1 MRVKILAVDDEPD
14 QLEMVGLLLQE
25 EGFAIETATN
35 GAEAL
40 EIIYRS
46 KPDLILM
53 DVAMPAMNGF
63 AACEALRKDPT
74 TAAIPVLILTG
85 LRSHFDRLNGFAH
98 GANGY
103 LCKPYRADELVGT
116 IKAMLQKS
124 GSVSCEP

>member
-1 MRVKILAVDDEPD
+1 MVAKRRDPRTGKFMRVKILAVDDEPD

-85 LRSHFDRLNGFAH
+85 LRS
-98 GANGY
+98 
-103 LCKPYRADELVGT
+103 
-116 IKAMLQKS
+116 
-124 GSVSCEP
+124 